1 MRNPSWN
8 KPALGVALYA
18 FAFLAPVQAQGSKPS
33 LPPPPTV
40 AAASAAGAAGADA
53 LLDALTCRISYDR
66 YPGLTEEIRNERPQ
80 DFRQTYRQYNAPMM
94 DVYQLEDPIQ
104 AWGNESDTIVISP
117 NRVMVAVKGSLDAV
131 TAQLDHSL
139 EQSSQS
145 PLSGALDDK
154 HALVIFEAEQPGLEG
169 MVLLG
174 CEYRIPDISLL
185 DDPAD
190 AWRKKQARD
199 HPLPPQPL
207 AIPPN
212 P

>member
-1 MRNPSWN
+1 MRNTSWN

-18 FAFLAPVQAQGSKPS
+18 FAILSPAQDGKLAVPATPPV
-33 LPPPPTV
+33 
-40 AAASAAGAAGADA
+40 ASTTAAGADA
-53 LLDALTCRISYDR
+53 LVDALTCRIGDDR
-66 YPGLTEEIRNERPQ
+66 YPGLMQEIRNERQ
-80 DFRQTYRQYNAPMM
+80 EDFRQTYRQYNTPMM
-94 DVYQLEDPIQ
+94 DAYRLEDPVQ
-104 AWGNESDTIVISP
+104 AWGNVSDTIVIGP
-117 NRVMVAVKGSLDAV
+117 NRVMLAVQGSLDGV
-131 TAQLDHSL
+131 TAQLEHSL

-154 HALVIFEAEQPGLEG
+154 HGLVIFEAEQPGLEG

-190 AWRKKQARD
+190 AWRKKQAVD
-199 HPLPPQPL
+199 QPLPPHPL
-207 AIPPN
+207 TIPFN

>member
-8 KPALGVALYA
+8 KPALGAALYA
-18 FAFLAPVQAQGSKPS
+18 FAIL
-33 LPPPPTV
+33 
-40 AAASAAGAAGADA
+40 ASAQDGKPVIPATPPVASASAAGADA
-53 LLDALTCRISYDR
+53 LVDALTCRIGNDR
-66 YPGLTEEIRNERPQ
+66 YPGLMEEIRNERQ
-80 DFRQTYRQYNAPMM
+80 DDFRQTYRQYSTPMM
-94 DVYQLEDPIQ
+94 DVYHLEDPVQ
-104 AWGNESDTIVISP
+104 AWGNESDTIVIGA

-131 TAQLDHSL
+131 TAQLEHSL

-154 HALVIFEAEQPGLEG
+154 HALVIFEAEQPGMEG

-190 AWRKKQARD
+190 AWRKKPMMDQ
-199 HPLPPQPL
+199 PSQPQPRM
-207 AIPPN
+207 IPSN

>member
-8 KPALGVALYA
+8 KPSLGVALYA
-18 FAFLAPVQAQGSKPS
+18 FAILAYAQDGKPAIPATPV
-33 LPPPPTV
+33 
-40 AAASAAGAAGADA
+40 ASASAAGADA

-66 YPGLTEEIRNERPQ
+66 YPGLMEEIRNERLE
-80 DFRQTYRQYNAPMM
+80 DFRQTYRQYSSPMM
-94 DVYQLEDPIQ
+94 DVYHLQDPVQ
-104 AWGNESDTIVISP
+104 AWGNESDTIVIGP
-117 NRVMVAVKGSLDAV
+117 NRVMVAVKGSLDSV
-131 TAQLDHSL
+131 TAQLEHAL

-154 HALVIFEAEQPGLEG
+154 HALVIFEAEQAGLEG

-190 AWRKKQARD
+190 AWRKKPAGDRQ
-199 HPLPPQPL
+199 PPPQTRTTPT
-207 AIPPN
+207 N

>member
-1 MRNPSWN
+1 
-8 KPALGVALYA
+8 LYA
-18 FAFLAPVQAQGSKPS
+18 FAFLASAQDRKPAIPATPV
-33 LPPPPTV
+33 
-40 AAASAAGAAGADA
+40 ASANAAGADA

-66 YPGLTEEIRNERPQ
+66 YPGLMEEIRNERLE
-80 DFRQTYRQYNAPMM
+80 DFHQTYRQYSTPMM
-94 DVYQLEDPIQ
+94 DVYRLEDPVQ
-104 AWGNESDTIVISP
+104 AWGNESDTIVIGT
-117 NRVMVAVKGSLDAV
+117 NRVMVAVNGSLDAV
-131 TAQLDHSL
+131 TAQLEHSL

-154 HALVIFEAEQPGLEG
+154 HALVIFETEQPGLEG

-190 AWRKKQARD
+190 AWKKKPDGNR
-199 HPLPPQPL
+199 PSPQSRTVPS
-207 AIPPN
+207 N

>member
-8 KPALGVALYA
+8 RLSLGTALSA
-18 FAFLAPVQAQGSKPS
+18 FAFVAQAQDSKPP

-40 AAASAAGAAGADA
+40 AAASVAGADA
-53 LLDALTCRISYDR
+53 LVDALTCRIGYDR
-66 YPGLTEEIRNERPQ
+66 YPGVMGEIRHERPE
-80 DFRQTYRQYNAPMM
+80 DFRQTYRQYSAPMM
-94 DVYQLEDPIQ
+94 DVYRLEDPVQ
-104 AWGNESDTIVISP
+104 AWGNESDTIVIAP
-117 NRVMVAVKGSLDAV
+117 NRVMVAVEGSLDAI
-131 TAQLDHSL
+131 TAQLEQSL

-154 HALVIFEAEQPGLEG
+154 HALVIFKAEQPGLEG

-190 AWRKKQARD
+190 AWRKKPAGDQ
-199 HPLPPQPL
+199 PSLPQPRI
-207 AIPPN
+207 IPSN

>member
-18 FAFLAPVQAQGSKPS
+18 FAIFAFAQDAKPVIP
-33 LPPPPTV
+33 
-40 AAASAAGAAGADA
+40 AASPVASATAAGADA
-53 LLDALTCRISYDR
+53 LADALTCRIGNDR
-66 YPGLTEEIRNERPQ
+66 YPGLMEEIRNERQQ
-80 DFRQTYRQYNAPMM
+80 DFRQTYRQYSTPMM
-94 DVYQLEDPIQ
+94 DVYRLEDPVQ
-104 AWGNESDTIVISP
+104 AWGNESDTIVIGP

-131 TAQLDHSL
+131 TAQLEHAL

-190 AWRKKQARD
+190 AWRKKQSGEQ
-199 HPLPPQPL
+199 PLPSQPPT
-207 AIPPN
+207 IPSN

>member
-8 KPALGVALYA
+8 KPALGVALHA
-18 FAFLAPVQAQGSKPS
+18 FAFLAPAQAQDGKPP
-33 LPPPPTV
+33 LPPPPPI
-40 AAASAAGAAGADA
+40 AAASAAGADA
-53 LLDALTCRISYDR
+53 LVDALTCRIGYDR
-66 YPGLTEEIRNERPQ
+66 YPGLMEEIRHERPE
-80 DFRQTYRQYNAPMM
+80 DFRQTYRQYSVPMM
-94 DVYQLEDPIQ
+94 DVYHLGNPVQ
-104 AWGNESDTIVISP
+104 AWGNESDTIVVGP
-117 NRVMVAVKGSLDAV
+117 NRVMVAVEGSLDAV
-131 TAQLDHSL
+131 TAQLEHSL

-154 HALVIFEAEQPGLEG
+154 HALVIFKAEQPGLEG

-190 AWRKKQARD
+190 AWRKKPAGDQ
-199 HPLPPQPL
+199 PSLPQPRI
-207 AIPPN
+207 IPSN

>member
-8 KPALGVALYA
+8 KLALGVALHA
-18 FAFLAPVQAQGSKPS
+18 FAILAFAQDGKPAVPATPPV
-33 LPPPPTV
+33 T
-40 AAASAAGAAGADA
+40 SANAVGADA
-53 LLDALTCRISYDR
+53 LVDALTCRIGNDR
-66 YPGLTEEIRNERPQ
+66 YAGLMEEIRNERPQ
-80 DFRQTYRQYNAPMM
+80 DFRQTYRQYSTPMM
-94 DVYQLEDPIQ
+94 DVYDLGDPVQ
-104 AWGNESDTIVISP
+104 AWGNESDTIVIGP

-131 TAQLDHSL
+131 TTQLEHSL

-154 HALVIFEAEQPGLEG
+154 HALVIFEADQPGLEG

-190 AWRKKQARD
+190 AWKKESGGNQTS
-199 HPLPPQPL
+199 PSQPREV
-207 AIPPN
+207 PSDP
-212 P
+212 

>member
-8 KPALGVALYA
+8 KFSLGMVLSALFVHA
-18 FAFLAPVQAQGSKPS
+18 QAQDSKPAIPAT
-33 LPPPPTV
+33 PPIASV
-40 AAASAAGAAGADA
+40 AGSDA
-53 LLDALTCRISYDR
+53 LVDALTCRIGNDR
-66 YPGLTEEIRNERPQ
+66 YPGLMEEIRNERQQ
-80 DFRQTYRQYNAPMM
+80 DFRQTYRQYSTPMM
-94 DVYQLEDPIQ
+94 DVYRLEDPVQ
-104 AWGNESDTIVISP
+104 AWGNESDTIVIGS
-117 NRVMVAVKGSLDAV
+117 NRVMVAVKGSLDTV
-131 TAQLDHSL
+131 TAQLEHSL

-154 HALVIFEAEQPGLEG
+154 HALVIFKAEQPGLED

-190 AWRKKQARD
+190 AWKKKPEGNQ
-199 HPLPPQPL
+199 PLPSQPRT
-207 AIPPN
+207 IPSN

>member
-1 MRNPSWN
+1 MRSPSSRSAQDG
-8 KPALGVALYA
+8 KPAIPATP
-18 FAFLAPVQAQGSKPS
+18 PV
-33 LPPPPTV
+33 
-40 AAASAAGAAGADA
+40 ASASAAGADA
-53 LLDALTCRISYDR
+53 LVDALTCRIGNDR
-66 YPGLTEEIRNERPQ
+66 YPGLMEEIRNERQQ
-80 DFRQTYRQYNAPMM
+80 DFRQTYRQYSAPMM
-94 DVYQLEDPIQ
+94 DVYRLEDPVQ
-104 AWGNESDTIVISP
+104 AWGNESDTIVIGP

-131 TAQLDHSL
+131 TAQLEHSL

-190 AWRKKQARD
+190 AWRKKPARTGPC
-199 HPLPPQPL
+199 HH
-207 AIPPN
+207 N
-212 P
+212 PSQFRPSPSWTAPDAHGS

>member
-8 KPALGVALYA
+8 KFALGMALSA
-18 FAFLAPVQAQGSKPS
+18 FACLAQALDGKPVAPAA
-33 LPPPPTV
+33 PPV
-40 AAASAAGAAGADA
+40 ASMAGADA
-53 LLDALTCRISYDR
+53 LADALTCRIGNDR
-66 YPGLTEEIRNERPQ
+66 YPGLMEEIRNERQQ
-80 DFRQTYRQYNAPMM
+80 DFRQAYRQYSAPMM
-94 DVYQLEDPIQ
+94 DVYRLDDPVQ
-104 AWGNESDTIVISP
+104 AWGNESDTIVIGP
-117 NRVMVAVKGSLDAV
+117 NRVMVAVKGPLDTV
-131 TAQLDHSL
+131 TAQLEHSL

-154 HALVIFEAEQPGLEG
+154 HALVIFEAGQPGLEG

-190 AWRKKQARD
+190 AWRKKPAKDQ
-199 HPLPPQPL
+199 PLPQSRTVPS
-207 AIPPN
+207 N

>member
-1 MRNPSWN
+1 MRNPSWS
-8 KPALGVALYA
+8 KPSLGVALYA
-18 FAFLAPVQAQGSKPS
+18 FAFLAPARAQDSKPS
-33 LPPPPTV
+33 LPPSPTV
-40 AAASAAGAAGADA
+40 AATNAAGADA
-53 LLDALTCRISYDR
+53 LVDALTCRISYDR
-66 YPGLTEEIRNERPQ
+66 YPGLMEEIRNERQ
-80 DFRQTYRQYNAPMM
+80 EDFRQTYRQYSAPMM
-94 DVYQLEDPIQ
+94 DVYRLEDPVQ
-104 AWGNESDTIVISP
+104 AWGSESDTIVIGP
-117 NRVMVAVKGSLDAV
+117 NRVMVAVQGSLDAI
-131 TAQLDHSL
+131 TAQLEHSL

-190 AWRKKQARD
+190 AWRKKQAGD
-199 HPLPPQPL
+199 QPM
-207 AIPPN
+207 PSQPRTTPSN